1 MPVQLEI
8 NSTVLKLSRAAVTNG
23 TGAMPLSLVPVL
35 EQTNRQA
42 KDEAVYQEVRTK
54 RNLGKKLTLLSYS
67 I

>member
-8 NSTVLKLSRAAVTNG
+8 SSTTLKLSRAAVTNG

-42 KDEAVYQEVRTK
+42 KDEAVYQEDWTK
-54 RNLGKKLTLLSYS
+54 RNMGQKLTLLSYS